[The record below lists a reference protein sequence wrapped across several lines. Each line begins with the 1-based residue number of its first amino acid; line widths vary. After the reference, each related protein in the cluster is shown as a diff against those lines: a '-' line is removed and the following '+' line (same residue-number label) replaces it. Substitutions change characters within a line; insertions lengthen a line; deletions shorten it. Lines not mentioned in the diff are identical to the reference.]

1 MSRRILFLLA
11 AVVASLAVAA
21 APPALAQQQ
30 QRLSFIRDAEIENT
44 IRAYAAP
51 LFTAAGLD
59 PSAIEVHLVNDPRLN
74 AFVANGLNM
83 FINTGL
89 LMRAE
94 NASQVIGVI
103 AHETGHIQGGHLAQ
117 MRETM
122 KDAII
127 PYMIEMLATM
137 GAMAAA
143 GGGSRNPN
151 DWSRPS
157 PGGGGGPTITERAL
171 LQYTRAMESQ
181 ADQAGVT
188 LLDRSGQSA
197 RGLMEFLDI
206 LADQELLQVGRQDPY
221 VRSHPITR
229 ERVEFVRNWV
239 ANSKSSAAAPRPEF
253 AERHRRMRAKLTG
266 YIEPTRTFQ
275 IYRETDN
282 SLESRYAR
290 AIAHS
295 RRPDYKQA
303 YALMDSLIAER
314 PQDPWFI
321 ETKAQ
326 MKLEEGKADEAREL
340 YARAV
345 TLRPDEPLLVQEL
358 GNAELQAG
366 DAKAAIVTLERATR
380 MRGED
385 AGTWRL
391 LARAY
396 GADDRTGLALLAQ
409 AESAALIGRRPEAF
423 QFADRA
429 LRQLQEGTPSWL
441 RAQDIRQANEL
452 KRP

>member
-1 MSRRILFLLA
+1 M
-11 AVVASLAVAA
+11 ASVAVAA
-21 APPALAQQQ
+21 TPPAGAQQQ

-59 PSAIEVHLVNDPRLN
+59 PSAIVVHLVNDPRLN

-83 FINTGL
+83 YINTGL

-94 NASQVIGVI
+94 NASQVVGVI

-117 MRETM
+117 MRESI
-122 KDAII
+122 KDAFV
-127 PYMIEMLATM
+127 PYLIEMLATM
-137 GAMAAA
+137 GAMAA
-143 GGGSRNPN
+143 GGGGRNPN
-151 DWSRPS
+151 DWGRSGPS
-157 PGGGGGPTITERAL
+157 GGAGPTITERVL
-171 LQYTRAMESQ
+171 LQYSRAMESQ
-181 ADQAGVT
+181 ADQAGVV
-188 LLDRSGQSA
+188 LLDRTGQSA
-197 RGLMEFLDI
+197 RGLMEFLDV
-206 LADQELLQVGRQDPY
+206 LADQELLQIGRQDPY

-239 ANSKSSAAAPRPEF
+239 ANSKNSSAAPRPEF
-253 AERHRRMRAKLTG
+253 AELHRRMRAKLTG
-266 YIEPTRTFQ
+266 YLEPERTFQ
-275 IYRETDN
+275 IYRESDN

-295 RRPDYKQA
+295 RRPDYPKA
-303 YALMDSLIAER
+303 HALIDSLIAER

-326 MKLEEGKADEAREL
+326 MKLEEGKADEARTL
-340 YARAV
+340 YVSAV
-345 TLRPDEPLLVQEL
+345 KLRPGESLLLQEL

-366 DAKAAIVTLERATR
+366 DAKAAIVTLERTTR

-396 GADDRTGLALLAQ
+396 GADGQVGLALLAQ
-409 AESAALIGRRPEAF
+409 AESAALTGRRPEAF

-429 LRQLQEGTPSWL
+429 LRQLPEGTPAWL